1 MTPLSK
7 RETQIMEAIYQLGHG
22 SVADVIEA
30 MPNPAGYSAV
40 RAQLR
45 ILEEKGHLLHKE
57 ESGKYVYFPVQAK
70 QEAARGM
77 MRRIVDSFF
86 GGSRG
91 AAALSLLGSDRLT
104 LSDSEIAELEAL
116 IKKAKEGGKS
126 CG

>member
-7 RETQIMEAIYQLGHG
+7 RETQIMEAIYQLGRG

-30 MPNPAGYSAV
+30 MSNPAGYSAV

-45 ILEEKGHLLHKE
+45 ILEEKGHLKHIDE
-57 ESGKYVYFPVQAK
+57 AGKYIYFPVQPK

-77 MRRIVDSFF
+77 MRRVVDSFF

-91 AAALSLLGSDRLT
+91 AAVLSLLGDDRT
-104 LSDSEIAELEAL
+104 KLSETEISELEEL
-116 IKKAKEGGKS
+116 IRKVKEEQK
-126 CG
+126 